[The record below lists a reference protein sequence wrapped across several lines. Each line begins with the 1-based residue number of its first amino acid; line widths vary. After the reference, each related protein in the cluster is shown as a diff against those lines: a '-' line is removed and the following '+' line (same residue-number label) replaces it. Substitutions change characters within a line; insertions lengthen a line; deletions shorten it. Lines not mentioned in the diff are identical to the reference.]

1 MANIVIT
8 TTTNSV
14 KVDFGVY
21 ASDLSISE
29 GTWNKDEVGSI
40 TLNDNHV
47 YMQMKGGVEWALNYD
62 IQSKGFI
69 VDSIDGTAPTN
80 LADLYAKLIAMIA

>member
-1 MANIVIT
+1 MSNIIVT

-21 ASDLSISE
+21 SSDLAISK
-29 GTWNKDEVGSI
+29 GAWNKDEVASI
-40 TLNDNHV
+40 TLNANHV

-62 IQSKGFI
+62 LQDKGFI
-69 VDSIDGTAPTN
+69 VDSIDGAAPSS
-80 LADLYAKLIAMIA
+80 LADLYAKLIAMIT